1 MRVAVIK
8 MQNMTDRKTI
18 KYFGFSCLVA
28 ISWSVSY
35 KSNYRYEALL
45 QQVSLSPLILMT
57 NSCNYAS
64 VFPSL
69 SQTDM
74 VSSIIEHPWRHSLM
88 CLLICCCTLKDIIFL
103 FVPSDSCSLKTFC
116 SSILL
121 SDKRLN
127 KIVHWVCMSFS
138 FLAVIAH
145 SRLLPKDMHALLTF
159 YLKQAST

>member
-1 MRVAVIK
+1 
-8 MQNMTDRKTI
+8 
-18 KYFGFSCLVA
+18 
-28 ISWSVSY
+28 
-35 KSNYRYEALL
+35 
-45 QQVSLSPLILMT
+45 MT

-74 VSSIIEHPWRHSLM
+74 VSSIIEHPWRHLLM

-138 FLAVIAH
+138 FSCHSPFQVTFKRHACTSDFLFKTSKLALKEAQNFKQMITLA
-145 SRLLPKDMHALLTF
+145 SDILL
-159 YLKQAST
+159 